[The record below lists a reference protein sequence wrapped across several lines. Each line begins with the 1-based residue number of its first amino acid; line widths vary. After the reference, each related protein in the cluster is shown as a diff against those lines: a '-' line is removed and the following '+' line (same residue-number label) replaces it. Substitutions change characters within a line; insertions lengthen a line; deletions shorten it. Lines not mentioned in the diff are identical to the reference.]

1 MCTTC
6 LAAQS
11 CPILCD
17 PMDCSSPGSSVHGD
31 SPARVLQWVAIPFS
45 RGSSQPRDWT
55 QVSCIAADSLPS
67 EPPGKHKNTG
77 VDSLSL
83 LQGTFPTQES
93 NQGLQDCRR
102 IFYQLSYQESP
113 IWDIFTLKK
122 KKLGG
127 GRIFFTWNSNF
138 TGDYVFLFANSSN
151 PAKSHIDCR
160 SKWTLI

>member
-6 LAAQS
+6 LATQS

-122 KKLGG
+122 KKTGWGGAYFLPEIQISLG
-127 GRIFFTWNSNF
+127 IMYFYLLTLA
-138 TGDYVFLFANSSN
+138 TL
-151 PAKSHIDCR
+151 PSH
-160 SKWTLI
+160 TLTVGPSEL